1 MKKEIIDLYKVFG
14 LTRKDGAQGYLTCY
28 TIDDYGFCKGRMR
41 PAMIVV
47 GGGGYSYVSDREKE
61 PIAISYLNQGFN
73 VFVLDYSVA
82 PLCYPTQLIEGLMAV
97 AYIRENAQSLNVI
110 NDKICAVGFSAGGH
124 FCGMLATLFNEKVV
138 EETLG
143 DHAKNCR
150 LDGVILAYPVL
161 SAYGKIHEGSIKNIS
176 GGDEQITKKMDIPA
190 MVTENSVPAFIW
202 TTVNDGIVPSESSL
216 LMAMAYR
223 EKGVPFELHMF
234 ENGCHGLS
242 LAKEETSPPTSNIH
256 VNIPVQAWFDLSVTW
271 LNSHGFTIK
280 EKNEI
285 L

>member
-1 MKKEIIDLYKVFG
+1 MFKELFID
-14 LTRKDGAQGYLTCY
+14 
-28 TIDDYGFCKGRMR
+28 
-41 PAMIVV
+41 
-47 GGGGYSYVSDREKE
+47 KE
-61 PIAISYLNQGFN
+61 H
-73 VFVLDYSVA
+73 
-82 PLCYPTQLIEGLMAV
+82 
-97 AYIRENAQSLNVI
+97 
-110 NDKICAVGFSAGGH
+110 ICAIGFSAGGH
-124 FCGMLATLFNEKVV
+124 LCGTLATLYDSKDVLSAFGERKV
-138 EETLG
+138 
-143 DHAKNCR
+143 NCR
-150 LDGVILAYPVL
+150 PDAVILSYPVL

-176 GGDEQITKKMDIPA
+176 GGDEQIRKKMDIPA

-280 EKNEI
+280 EKI
-285 L
+285 